1 MYLFTKRKILLQ
13 DSSLFSRLPK
23 EKINYFPYFI
33 VSLLE
38 GASIQYLIVPNAF
51 DAFDIDQ
58 YFEYCKLTIDSMLRL

>member
-23 EKINYFPYFI
+23 EKINYFPYLI

-38 GASIQYLIVPNAF
+38 GASIQYLIVPN
-51 DAFDIDQ
+51 AFDIDQ